1 MGTVTCLEEHKRKKK
16 ESDTRLMLDVL
27 LTDENIPEDIK
38 VMIRDYI
45 RSGDVVRAWLVALP
59 LMDNKNPT

>member
-16 ESDTRLMLDVL
+16 QTDTRLMLDVL
-27 LTDENIPEDIK
+27 LADENIPEDIK
-38 VMIRDYI
+38 VMIRNYL

-59 LMDNKNPT
+59 LMDDKKP